1 MPIFANAGIFMTDK
15 IYAKY
20 MWLISTIYD
29 AGKIT
34 FENIARKWE
43 NAYINDLHLP
53 LKLRTF
59 HNHRNAILMQ
69 FGIVI
74 ECQRGTNLY
83 YIENPNALEKNSIN
97 QWLVDSF
104 AVSKLLLDN
113 RSISNRIM
121 LEDVPSG
128 RNYLDIITKAMREN
142 RQITIDYEDFFGNI
156 VQGLLVNPYFIRL
169 FKRRWYV
176 MALIPKEKE
185 IRRFGLDRIKRI
197 GVLNS
202 KFSYPTDFSPQ
213 DYYTDYYGV
222 FHDAEP
228 LTIQLKAYKEKPNY
242 LRSLPLHHSQCEIE
256 SNAEYTIFE
265 YKIAPTYDFIQEIL
279 SHGNQLEVLSPDV
292 FRQQIKAIIQEMHDF
307 YE

>member
-1 MPIFANAGIFMTDK
+1 
-15 IYAKY
+15 

-29 AGKIT
+29 AGKIS
-34 FENIARKWE
+34 FENIASKWDD
-43 NAYINDLHLP
+43 AYINDLHQP

-69 FGIVI
+69 FGVAI
-74 ECQRGTNLY
+74 ECQRGSNLY
-83 YIENPNALEKNSIN
+83 YIENPNILKKDSIN
-97 QWLVDSF
+97 QWLLDSF
-104 AVSKLLLDN
+104 AVSNLLMDN
-113 RSISNRIM
+113 RTISDRIM

-128 RNYLDIITKAMREN
+128 RNYLEFILKAIREN
-142 RQITIDYEDFFGNI
+142 RQIVIDYEDFFGNI
-156 VQGLLVNPYFIRL
+156 VQELKVNPYFIRL

-176 MALIPKEKE
+176 MALVTSGNE
-185 IRRFGLDRIKRI
+185 IRRFGLDRINRI
-197 GVLNS
+197 EILES
-202 KFSYPTDFSPQ
+202 KFKYPKDLSPQ
-213 DYYTDYYGV
+213 VYNTDYYGV

-242 LRSLPLHHSQCEIE
+242 LRSLPLHHSQREIE

-279 SHGNQLEVLSPDV
+279 SHGNQLEVLSPDT
-292 FRQQIKAIIQEMHDF
+292 FRQQIKVIIQEMHNF